1 MTIRVHEITKDM
13 LSYIIT
19 CRDRYP
25 FFSDEML
32 QTWVEDRV
40 RYAQQV
46 INRLDEDERSMFNIG
61 RQEVKQRRNEKV

>member
-1 MTIRVHEITKDM
+1 MNKTKKDNLNWPMTEAKNIDISKDM

-25 FFSDEML
+25 FFSDEIL
-32 QTWVEDRV
+32 QRWVEDKV

-46 INRLDEDERSMFNIG
+46 LGEES
-61 RQEVKQRRNEKV
+61 EKAKQDSK

>member
-1 MTIRVHEITKDM
+1 MNKTKKDNLNWPMTEVKNIDISKDM

-25 FFSDEML
+25 FFSDEIL
-32 QTWVEDRV
+32 QKWVEEKV

-46 INRLDEDERSMFNIG
+46 LREGKAEER
-61 RQEVKQRRNEKV
+61 R

>member
-1 MTIRVHEITKDM
+1 MNKEFKRDLLPNCRKKGMSIDISKDM

-25 FFSDEML
+25 FFSDEIL
-32 QTWVEDRV
+32 QKWVEEKV

-46 INRLDEDERSMFNIG
+46 LGEES
-61 RQEVKQRRNEKV
+61 EKAKQDSR